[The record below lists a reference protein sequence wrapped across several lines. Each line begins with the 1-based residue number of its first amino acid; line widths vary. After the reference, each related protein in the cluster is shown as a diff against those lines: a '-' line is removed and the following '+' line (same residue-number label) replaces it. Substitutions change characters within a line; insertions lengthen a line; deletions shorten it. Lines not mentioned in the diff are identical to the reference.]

1 MRKLKKYEYELTVLS
16 NVILSPR
23 EQEGIFL
30 DDDQKKKCTLDNI
43 NIIYPFYQYGMYDKY
58 DKKNAKYYIPGSS
71 LKGAVFKGKSK
82 ILVDDIK
89 IRNDRIKLGK
99 LNKVQYIPKKGQ
111 EESEEEQKQ
120 MILTT
125 YFPNIRVEMLKIA
138 EEPLEGSFYSEEDI
152 KERLL
157 ELHEDS
163 KRKIEKLI
171 QKIDESIELNSYH
184 KEKSERSQNCEM
196 KLKEVQ
202 NNLKEI
208 LKNRKETEYLFFL
221 GGYKGLLLTR
231 TFEEM
236 PEKSAIYI
244 DEDKNLPYGLCK
256 IVMKE

>member
-1 MRKLKKYEYELTVLS
+1 MRKLKKYNYELTVLS

-23 EQEGIFL
+23 EKEGIFL

-43 NIIYPFYQYGMYDKY
+43 NIIYPFYQYGMYDEY
-58 DKKNAKYYIPGSS
+58 DKENAKYYIPGSS
-71 LKGAVFKGKSK
+71 LKGSVFKGKSK
-82 ILVDDIK
+82 ILVDDIA
-89 IRNDRIKLGK
+89 IPHARIKLKK
-99 LNKVQYIPKKGQ
+99 LNKVQHIPKKGQ
-111 EESEEEQKQ
+111 EESDEKQKQ
-120 MILTT
+120 MILDT
-125 YFPNIRVEMLKIA
+125 YFPNIGIEI
-138 EEPLEGSFYSEEDI
+138 LEGNGKPFEAAFYSEEDI

-157 ELHEDS
+157 EVHEDS
-163 KRKIEKLI
+163 RRKIEKLI
-171 QKIDESIELNSYH
+171 QKIEDSIVLNSFH
-184 KEKSERSQNCEM
+184 KEKSERSQKCEM

-244 DEDKNLPYGLCK
+244 DKDKNLPYGLCK
-256 IVMKE
+256 IVLKE